1 MNKKILIVIEPREQF
16 LHSVGEAWTKIKRG
30 EKIDYPY
37 KLSFPNLETLRKT
50 LTPKRIALLR
60 TIRKQHPQSLYELA
74 KCTGRDIKNIKE
86 DIDLLEN
93 NRLIELK
100 PGPQRNALIPSL
112 RYDTLQIEIAL

>member
-1 MNKKILIVIEPREQF
+1 MNKKILITIEPRKLF
-16 LHSVGEAWTKIKRG
+16 FHSVGKAWEKIQRG
-30 EKIDYPY
+30 EKIEYQY

-86 DIDLLEN
+86 DITLLEN
-93 NRLIELK
+93 NHLIELK
-100 PGPQRNALIPSL
+100 SGNQRNALIPSL
-112 RYDTLQIEIAL
+112 KYETLRIEIAL

>member
-1 MNKKILIVIEPREQF
+1 MSKKMIIVIESQKQF
-16 LHSVGEAWTKIKRG
+16 LHSVGEAWGKIRRG
-30 EKIDYPY
+30 EKIEHPY

-60 TIRKQHPQSLYELA
+60 TIRKQHPRSLYELA

-86 DIDLLEN
+86 DITLLEN

-100 PGPQRNALIPSL
+100 PGNNRNALVPSL
-112 RYDTLQIEIAL
+112 NYGVLQIEIAL